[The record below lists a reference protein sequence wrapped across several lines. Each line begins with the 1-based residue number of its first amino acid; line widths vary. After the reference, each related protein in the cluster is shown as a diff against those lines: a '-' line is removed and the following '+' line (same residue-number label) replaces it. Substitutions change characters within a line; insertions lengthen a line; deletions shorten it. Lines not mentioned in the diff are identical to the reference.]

1 MDFKRIKM
9 ASSGKVNDGGLL
21 DPHGIG
27 KSIVKNYRDFNIQTI
42 AGMQNIKYKSPIQTA
57 GQDHLLQIQTCK
69 AELSI
74 FSLTK
79 NAYAFL

>member
-1 MDFKRIKM
+1 MTGMNLTKSKMRVHKSDDRIFM
-9 ASSGKVNDGGLL
+9 VHPVLAYFL
-21 DPHGIG
+21 DKKH
-27 KSIVKNYRDFNIQTI
+27 QQ
-42 AGMQNIKYKSPIQTA
+42 QNVPGFKYKSPVQIA
-57 GQDHLLQIQTCK
+57 GPDHLLQIQTCK